1 MPRRQKQSLSDF
13 LSNCTRNN
21 LNERDTNKIV
31 GHPDWVNAK
40 NSELFGNGL
49 KYNKSPGP
57 IRNTLKE
64 KKGYSTD
71 QLAQN
76 RKAVDDIINFTLD
89 NNWQQLD
96 GGEFNNRFINS
107 KVYPDRM
114 FDYGKIVEFETNELH
129 YFPVSNKEDDP
140 EGIAFHHIVNIGGQY
155 STVHSNKWTSMEN
168 TRRGRREEKRQ
179 MYIDDR
185 LVNRQEYE
193 EEERRINLRKKSE
206 KQNTTY

>member
-1 MPRRQKQSLSDF
+1 MTYD
-13 LSNCTRNN
+13 
-21 LNERDTNKIV
+21 
-31 GHPDWVNAK
+31 
-40 NSELFGNGL
+40 
-49 KYNKSPGP
+49 
-57 IRNTLKE
+57 
-64 KKGYSTD
+64 
-71 QLAQN
+71 
-76 RKAVDDIINFTLD
+76 
-89 NNWQQLD
+89 
-96 GGEFNNRFINS
+96 
-107 KVYPDRM
+107 
-114 FDYGKIVEFETNELH
+114 LH